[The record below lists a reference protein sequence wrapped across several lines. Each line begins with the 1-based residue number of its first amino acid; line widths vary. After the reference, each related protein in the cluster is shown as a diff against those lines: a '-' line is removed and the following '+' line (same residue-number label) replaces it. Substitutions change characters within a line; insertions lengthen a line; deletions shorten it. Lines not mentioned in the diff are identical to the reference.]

1 MTVWKPS
8 RTPEDVLMHSAK
20 GSTWTKHKY
29 IRKEGDRYIYKENE
43 NVDDAPTRKHHLTD
57 RSPSGNGK
65 TLKDMEEEA
74 EYRINK
80 ASRDDTAAYK
90 NYLERAVASDK
101 SKFDVYDRGLQAG
114 AKRRLD
120 KADKEFKDAFN
131 NMSEVHEKERERKKR
146 KEDVDFRRAWNK
158 SSSLTE
164 KGYRRRERKS
174 GGGGHF

>member
-1 MTVWKPS
+1 MWHWKPNIS
-8 RTPEDVLMHSAK
+8 SDELWHSAK
-20 GSTWTKHKY
+20 GTAWKKHKY

-43 NVDDAPTRKHHLTD
+43 TVDDAPTRKNQLMD

-74 EYRINK
+74 EHRVNK
-80 ASRDDTAAYK
+80 ASRDDLAAYK

-101 SKFDVYDRGLQAG
+101 SKFDVYDRGLEEG
-114 AKRRLD
+114 ARRRKD
-120 KADKEFKDAFN
+120 KAYEEFKDALN
-131 NMSEVHEKERERKKR
+131 NRSEVNKKKREQEKR
-146 KEDVDFRRAWNK
+146 KEGVDFRRAWNK

-174 GGGGHF
+174 GKGGKF